1 MTRLEIKWPDELS
14 EQVRAARGRLER
26 SGDALRAMS
35 LEDRLQSIARV
46 LEDWTAPNSSWR
58 RELAIAF
65 ADETPFHEDTVREG
79 LDAAL
84 RAWRP
89 DELVDCARRELASV
103 LQSNSLDL
111 SPFGWTAVLAGGGIP
126 MPTMLSALLPLILGS
141 PVLLRE
147 TSNDRV
153 TASFVKRSLKARDE
167 TVARAFEHIAFP
179 ANDIALD
186 VLLEAPCVVATGSDE
201 TIRSIS
207 SRLRPNQR
215 FVAYGHRFSIGVL
228 GPAFEIDGGSIQQI
242 AEGFA
247 LDVARWDQSGCLSPI
262 VIYLVGVESPAQRKM
277 AHEIAT
283 ALERISGRMPRGE
296 ISTAVAASHA
306 NERNE
311 ARMRQASSETMLFEG
326 EDYTVVLEVDAQPR
340 PAPLYRFLR
349 IMPVD
354 SLDALERTLVP
365 FGHHLSNVAI
375 AGFSADGFR
384 TLQRRLVRFG
394 ASRSTRP
401 GRLQT
406 PPIDWPHDGMPL
418 FTPLARFTQSE

>member
-26 SGDALRAMS
+26 SGEALRAMS

-46 LEDWTAPNSSWR
+46 LEDWTAPNSAWR
-58 RELAIAF
+58 RELATAF

-89 DELVDCARRELASV
+89 DELVECARRELASI

-111 SPFGWTAVLAGGGIP
+111 SPFDWTAVLAGGGIP
-126 MPTMLSALLPLILGS
+126 MPTMLSALLPLVLGS

-153 TASFVKRSLKARDE
+153 TASLVKRSLKARDE

-186 VLLEAPCVVATGSDE
+186 VLFEAPCVVATGSDE

-228 GPAFEIDGGSIQQI
+228 GPALDIEGGSIQQI

-262 VIYLVGVESPAQRKM
+262 VIYLVGVESSAQRKM
-277 AHEIAT
+277 ARKIAT

-296 ISTAVAASHA
+296 ISTAVAAIHA

-311 ARMRQASSETMLFEG
+311 ARMRQASNETMLFDG

-354 SLDALERTLVP
+354 SLDALERALVP

-375 AGFSADGFR
+375 AGFSADGFH

-394 ASRSTRP
+394 VSRTTQP